1 MKIAEYAGYDAT
13 GLAELVAKKQVTPK
27 ELAKVA
33 AEAIAAA
40 NPKVNAVVE
49 TYPDRIEGLDEK
61 TLPDGP
67 FRGVPFLIK
76 DIGQHLDGRKFEC
89 GSRLMKGFVVEGDS
103 HVGKL
108 FKEAGLNIIGR
119 SNAPEYS
126 IAGTSENALY
136 GNTATPWREG
146 YCAGGPAAAAPR
158 RSPPA
163 WWRWRMA
170 RISAAR
176 SASRRASAAASG

>member
-13 GLAELVAKKQVTPK
+13 GLAELVAKKQITAK
-27 ELAKVA
+27 ELAKTA

-49 TYPDRIEGLDEK
+49 LYQDRVEGLDEE

-89 GSRLMKGFVVEGDS
+89 GSRLMQGFVVEGDS
-103 HVGKL
+103 NV
-108 FKEAGLNIIGR
+108 
-119 SNAPEYS
+119 
-126 IAGTSENALY
+126 
-136 GNTATPWREG
+136 
-146 YCAGGPAAAAPR
+146 
-158 RSPPA
+158 
-163 WWRWRMA
+163 
-170 RISAAR
+170 
-176 SASRRASAAASG
+176 

>member
-13 GLAELVAKKQVTPK
+13 GLAALVAKGEVTAK
-27 ELAKVA
+27 ELALTA

-49 TYPDRIEGLDEK
+49 TYADRIEGLDEK
-61 TLPDGP
+61 TLQDGP

-89 GSRLMKGFVVEGDS
+89 GSRLMQGFVVEGDS

-108 FKEAGLNIIGR
+108 FKEAQAEMGSDEKGAREKLKQVQQMVD
-119 SNAPEYS
+119 SKS
-126 IAGTSENALY
+126 QWHQKAGKLLS
-136 GNTATPWREG
+136 
-146 YCAGGPAAAAPR
+146 GG
-158 RSPPA
+158 
-163 WWRWRMA
+163 
-170 RISAAR
+170 
-176 SASRRASAAASG
+176 